1 MPIEGKPQSG
11 KDLFGRFI
19 LAVAIIEPLTT
30 IPQIYE
36 IWSRK
41 SANGVSLITWCFYTV
56 TACIWLVY
64 GIKIKEKPV
73 IISSIMWILA
83 EGLVVMG
90 ILLY

>member
-1 MPIEGKPQSG
+1 MPTEGRPKSG
-11 KDLFGRFI
+11 KDFFGRFI

-30 IPQIYE
+30 IPQIYQ

-41 SANGVSLITWCFYTV
+41 SAEGVSLATWGFYTL

-64 GIKIKEKPV
+64 GIKIKEKPI
-73 IISSIMWILA
+73 IISSIMWILT
-83 EGLVVMG
+83 EGLVVIG